1 MSLVSEG
8 INSLTTVDECF
19 MNTFQMQESDGLNT
33 FRPKSSLEG
42 PGGTPDNAEAE
53 LSMLSLSQMLT
64 EELQQIIG
72 FADPQHDENNVI
84 SLDDL
89 DLEEK

>member
-1 MSLVSEG
+1 
-8 INSLTTVDECF
+8 
-19 MNTFQMQESDGLNT
+19 MQESDGLNT

-53 LSMLSLSQMLT
+53 VSMLSLSQMLT

-72 FADPQHDENNVI
+72 FSDPVHDDGNAI
-84 SLDDL
+84 TLDDIEL
-89 DLEEK
+89 